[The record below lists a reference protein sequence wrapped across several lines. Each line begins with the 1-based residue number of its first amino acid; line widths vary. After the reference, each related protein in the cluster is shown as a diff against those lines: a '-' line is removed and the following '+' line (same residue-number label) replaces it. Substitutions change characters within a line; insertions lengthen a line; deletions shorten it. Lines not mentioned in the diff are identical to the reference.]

1 MKISIDRMI
10 FEEFPL
16 ARIGWLR
23 ASVNVSPECERVKE
37 LKKQLEGRL
46 NDIGLSAD
54 TVALHPD
61 IARWRNTYSKMGVK
75 PSKFRSSIE
84 SLLRRVFKGDVWSV
98 SNVVDCYDCVSA
110 VNLLPMGAHDIAKL
124 KGDLTLRY
132 GRQGEKFCPLGA
144 GESEIEVDPRN
155 VVYADDEKV
164 CCWLW
169 NYRDTREASVSEETK
184 EALFLVDNAFETE
197 WRTVEEGLAA
207 LAEELKNI
215 GCTVADYG
223 VVDAASPSVDI

>member
-124 KGDLTLRY
+124 KGDLT
-132 GRQGEKFCPLGA
+132 
-144 GESEIEVDPRN
+144 
-155 VVYADDEKV
+155 
-164 CCWLW
+164 
-169 NYRDTREASVSEETK
+169 
-184 EALFLVDNAFETE
+184 
-197 WRTVEEGLAA
+197 
-207 LAEELKNI
+207 
-215 GCTVADYG
+215 
-223 VVDAASPSVDI
+223 